1 MARIKNFLTPQWL
14 KEFEEL
20 KRQAASSKRQAP
32 SVKPQAHKKN
42 PGKIHAPSA
51 KHQASSRPVLDP

>member
-32 SVKPQAHKKN
+32 SVKLQAHKKN
-42 PGKIHAPSA
+42 PGKIQAPSA

>member
-20 KRQAASSKRQAP
+20 KRQAASDKRQAP
-32 SVKPQAHKKN
+32 KATS
-42 PGKIHAPSA
+42 I
-51 KHQASSRPVLDP
+51 KHQAKIDTSYKHQATSNKRLLI